1 MKQATKQV
9 IYSIMRRKR
18 EWKPYEVINKLQAMD
33 IFISESTL
41 TRQYRRW
48 NADII
53 AIPPKPGPYRTW
65 TYKLREGV

>member
-1 MKQATKQV
+1 MKQATREI
-9 IYSIMRRKR
+9 IYNIMRG
-18 EWKPYEVINKLQAMD
+18 EGAMKPYEVCDMLRDLD